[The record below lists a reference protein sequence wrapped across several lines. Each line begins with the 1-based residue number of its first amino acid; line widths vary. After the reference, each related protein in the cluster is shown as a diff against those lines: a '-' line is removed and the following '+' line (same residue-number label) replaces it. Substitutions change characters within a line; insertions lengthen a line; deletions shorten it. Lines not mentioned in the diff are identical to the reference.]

1 MKIWTTYYAN
11 LKNLPGY
18 ILPVSIAGWAPKGW
32 DGEEYKKV
40 APKKSWFWEYK
51 RTEDQEFYVTKYYET
66 VLSDLSKESVV
77 KDLEDILS
85 RHPEYTEIALV
96 CYEKP
101 EDFCHRHILAAWL
114 ENYNIKEWEEK

>member
-11 LKNLPGY
+11 LKKLPGY
-18 ILPVSIAGWAPKGW
+18 ILPVSIAGWALKGW

-51 RTEDQEFYVTKYYET
+51 KTGDQEFYVTKYYET
-66 VLSDLSKESVV
+66 VLSGLSKESVV
-77 KDLEDILS
+77 KDLENILS
-85 RHPEYTEIALV
+85 RHPECTEIALV
-96 CYEKP
+96 CYERP

>member
-1 MKIWTTYYAN
+1 MKIWTTYYAG
-11 LKNLPGY
+11 LKNLPKY

-32 DGEEYKKV
+32 GGEEYKKV

-51 RTEDQEFYVTKYYET
+51 KTGDQEFYITKYYET
-66 VLSDLSKESVV
+66 VLSGLSKESVV
-77 KDLEDILS
+77 NDLDNILS
-85 RHPEYTEIALV
+85 RHPECAEIALV

-114 ENYNIKEWEEK
+114 GGIKEWEEK

>member
-11 LKNLPGY
+11 LKNLPEY

-32 DGEEYKKV
+32 SGEEYKKV

-51 RTEDQEFYVTKYYET
+51 KTGDQEFYVTMYYKT
-66 VLSDLSKESVV
+66 VLSGLSKESVV
-77 KDLEDILS
+77 NDLENILS
-85 RHPEYTEIALV
+85 RHPECTEIALV

-101 EDFCHRHILAAWL
+101 EDFCHRHILGAWL
-114 ENYNIKEWEEK
+114 ENYNIKEWGEK